1 MSWQQIAMIVYF
13 VLYLVCGMIVN
24 GHDRTGKYS
33 FVDVFITCALHF
45 IILYTGGFWDK

>member
-13 VLYLVCGMIVN
+13 ALYFASGLILN
-24 GHDRTGKYS
+24 GRERTGKYS
-33 FVDVFITCALHF
+33 FADVCITCALHF